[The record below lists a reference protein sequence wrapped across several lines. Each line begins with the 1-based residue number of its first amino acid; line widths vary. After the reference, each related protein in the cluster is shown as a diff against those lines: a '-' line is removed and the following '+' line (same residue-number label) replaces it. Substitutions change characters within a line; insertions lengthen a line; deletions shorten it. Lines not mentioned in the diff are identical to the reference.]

1 MSPPS
6 TAGTG
11 TSVFRTTHI
20 VSGDAWGG
28 LEAMVLDLL
37 CSEVY
42 RTSTDATLIVLN
54 EGRFASRARAQG
66 LRVVLVPEAA
76 TPFLSLAREVG
87 RVISD
92 LRPEIL
98 HTHRYKEMLLGA
110 MLSGRTGPRHVVTIH
125 GYEPPTRR
133 LARWRTLLT
142 NSFCIGAALV
152 RGGRFVVVADHLRRS
167 FMIPASRCLT
177 VNNGIRLPEP
187 EVSGPG
193 RSPRDPAKGMVI
205 GWVGRMVP
213 VKGLSTLLRAVA
225 EMTWTP
231 RPTLLLAGDGPER
244 AALEGLAR
252 SLGISERVCFLGFVE
267 NAWALYSRM
276 DLFALPSHQEGI
288 PMVLLEAMGTGLPV
302 VASSVGGI
310 PYVIKDGSIGVLM
323 DSRSPSAW
331 AKALTAL
338 LKDPSRR
345 QAMGDC
351 ARRHIRA
358 NFSVEQVAARYLSV
372 YERVK
377 SARCA

>member
-1 MSPPS
+1 
-6 TAGTG
+6 
-11 TSVFRTTHI
+11 VFRTSHI

-37 CSEVY
+37 CSETY
-42 RTSTDATLIVLN
+42 RASTETTLIVLN

-66 LRVVLVPEAA
+66 LRVVVVPEA
-76 TPFLSLAREVG
+76 TTSFLSLARRVG
-87 RVISD
+87 RIISEVD
-92 LRPEIL
+92 PEIL

-110 MLSGRTGPRHVVTIH
+110 MFSGGTGPRHVVTIH
-125 GYEPPTRR
+125 GYEPATRR
-133 LARWRTLLT
+133 LARWRAFIT
-142 NSFCIGAALV
+142 NYFCIGAVLA
-152 RGGRFVVVADHLRRS
+152 RGGRFVVVADHLRRR

-177 VNNGIRLPEP
+177 VNNGIRLPES
-187 EVSGPG
+187 EASANG
-193 RSPRDPAKGMVI
+193 RTVRHASKGMVI

-244 AALEGLAR
+244 AALEELAR
-252 SLGISERVCFLGFVE
+252 SLGISERVCFAGFVE

-310 PYVIKDGSIGVLM
+310 PHVIKDGSMGILIN
-323 DSRSPSAW
+323 SRSPSAW
-331 AKALTAL
+331 SEALTTL

-345 QAMGDC
+345 QAMGNC
-351 ARRHIRA
+351 ARSHIRA
-358 NFSVEQVAARYLSV
+358 NFSVERMAARYLAV
-372 YERVK
+372 YQCVRMRD
-377 SARCA
+377 ARGS